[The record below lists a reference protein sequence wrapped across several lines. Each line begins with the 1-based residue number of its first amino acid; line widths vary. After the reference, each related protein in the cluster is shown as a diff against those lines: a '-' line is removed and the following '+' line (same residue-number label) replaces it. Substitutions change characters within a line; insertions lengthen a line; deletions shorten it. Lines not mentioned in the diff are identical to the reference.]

1 MNPGSGG
8 GVWTTRA
15 MSRFA
20 MRDIYSPMPTH
31 VDELRRLFGYHYWAT
46 KKLLDVVST
55 LTNEEW
61 SQEVAG
67 SYGSVRNTLVH
78 TLSAE
83 WGWLERCGGTPRGEK
98 LNADDYPTP
107 ESLITL
113 WRRIESEVTQFL
125 ATTPAE
131 KIDGVVEF
139 TIGQRTFRQERGQL
153 LRHATT
159 HAVHHRGQVALLL
172 RALGK
177 APGNFDLLFYTEE
190 NHDA

>member
-1 MNPGSGG
+1 PMNPGSGG

-31 VDELRRLFGYHYWAT
+31 VDELRRLFRYHYWAT
-46 KKLLDVVST
+46 RKLLGVVST

-83 WGWLERCGGTPRGEK
+83 WGWLERCGGASRGGTRTAEK
-98 LNADDYPTP
+98 YRTRRSVID
-107 ESLITL
+107 L
-113 WRRIESEVTQFL
+113 WQRIESEVNRFL
-125 ATTPAE
+125 LAATPE
-131 KIDGVVEF
+131 QINGIVEF
-139 TIGQRTFRQERGQL
+139 TIGQNTFRQER
-153 LRHATT
+153 
-159 HAVHHRGQVALLL
+159 
-172 RALGK
+172 
-177 APGNFDLLFYTEE
+177 
-190 NHDA
+190 